1 MWHEYWL
8 VILIAILT
16 IPLFCVVA
24 FGLWLKRRQDID
36 LETGTKC
43 WDVFIKLISAL
54 TIVASGAML
63 FGKYIDQQE
72 LLEKGRLEQQR
83 RESNLKKA
91 EFLRQ
96 KLQFDTDKHQRKRVL
111 FDEVKGLVA
120 RLANADPPDKA
131 SVRRFEEMYF
141 GALIGVE
148 EFNGPV
154 ETAMV
159 QFRNKLK
166 RLRRAPEDSLE
177 LLSLRLSKACEE
189 ELKSS
194 EDSLIKQHAQIS
206 ELLTASNNK

>member
-8 VILIAILT
+8 VILVAILT

-24 FGLWLKRRQDID
+24 FGLWLKKRQDID
-36 LETGTKC
+36 LEAGTKC

-63 FGKYIDQQE
+63 FGKYIDQQY
-72 LLEKGRLEQQR
+72 LQQQR
-83 RESNLKKA
+83 DSNLKKA

-96 KLQFDTDKHQRKRVL
+96 KLQFDSDRHQRKRAL
-111 FDEVKGLVA
+111 FDEVKGLGA
-120 RLANADPPDKA
+120 RLANTDQPDKA

-148 EFNGPV
+148 ELHGPV

-159 QFRNKLK
+159 RFRNKLK
-166 RLRRAPEDSLE
+166 RSPSAPEDSLE
-177 LLSLRLSKACEE
+177 QLSLQLSKACEE

-194 EDSLIKQHAQIS
+194 EDSLVKQHEQIS
-206 ELLTASNNK
+206 ELVTASNLPP